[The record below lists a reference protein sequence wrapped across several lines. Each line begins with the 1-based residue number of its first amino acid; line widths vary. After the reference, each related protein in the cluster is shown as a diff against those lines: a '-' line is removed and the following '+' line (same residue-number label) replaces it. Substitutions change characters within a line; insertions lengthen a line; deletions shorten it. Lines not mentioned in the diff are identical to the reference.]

1 MINIKSIFR
10 SIGHALDGL
19 FYVVRTQ
26 NNARFHLL
34 LTIIVILTSLW
45 FRLSNIEWCFIVI
58 AIALVWMSECF
69 NTALE
74 KLFDLVDP
82 NPHPLIKAG
91 KDSSAAAVLISA
103 ILSVVIGIL
112 VLGPHLIAKISFFF
126 NK

>member
-1 MINIKSIFR
+1 MINIKSVFK

-19 FYVVRTQ
+19 LYVVRTQ

-34 LTIIVILTSLW
+34 VTILVILVSLW

-58 AIALVWMSECF
+58 AITLVWVSECF

-112 VLGPHLIAKISFFF
+112 ILGPHLITKLSILFI
-126 NK
+126 N